1 MEPTKNLP
9 TSFDQLLESHEKPI
23 LVDFWAEW
31 CPPCKMLNP
40 IITQIAKDWKERVT
54 VIKINIDEKNEIA
67 SRYGISSIPTLILF
81 KNGKEVKRSL
91 GAMSL
96 VSLKNTYEHYL

>member
-1 MEPTKNLP
+1 MEQTKQLP
-9 TSFDQLLESHEKPI
+9 SNFEELLESHEKPI

>member
-1 MEPTKNLP
+1 MEHTKQLP
-9 TSFDQLLESHEKPI
+9 SNFEELLESHEKPI

-31 CPPCKMLNP
+31 CPPCNMINP

-54 VIKINIDEKNEIA
+54 VIKINIDEKTEIA

-96 VSLKNTYEHYL
+96 VSIKNTYEQYL

>member
-1 MEPTKNLP
+1 MEQTKQLP
-9 TSFDQLLESHEKPI
+9 SNFEELLESHEKPI

-96 VSLKNTYEHYL
+96 VSLKNTYEQYL